1 MFLLVLSFF
10 LEGVSK
16 SHRLQVYL
24 LPLEGVRGGEA
35 LPWGGLGWVEL
46 LKFGFRYKTKKSL
59 SQYQILGYVKQGY
72 IWVNSF
78 LATALPASSSM
89 GIISANL
96 SQHPV
101 FGVQN

>member
-1 MFLLVLSFF
+1 MGRIAEVRIS
-10 LEGVSK
+10 
-16 SHRLQVYL
+16 LQN
-24 LPLEGVRGGEA
+24 
-35 LPWGGLGWVEL
+35 
-46 LKFGFRYKTKKSL
+46 KKSL
-59 SQYQILGYVKQGY
+59 SQHQILGYVKQGY